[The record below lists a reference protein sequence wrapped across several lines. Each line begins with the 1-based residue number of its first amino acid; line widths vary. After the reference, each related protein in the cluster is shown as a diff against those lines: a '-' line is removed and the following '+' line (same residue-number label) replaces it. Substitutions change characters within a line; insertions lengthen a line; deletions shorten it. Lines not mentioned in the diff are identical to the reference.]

1 MGSSVF
7 DRTMAF
13 QGRRDTGGSTAL
25 EGHRTKSLSFA
36 PGNGRK
42 SLQMRNHISTFE
54 NWLELFRNPTLR
66 KWALVCLISA
76 TTGCHLFPVGDRG
89 PSDDRLQG
97 SGLTKATKFEQ
108 NELSPEQAAEACIVT
123 AEELER
129 AGHRRE
135 AVAMYQRA
143 RQHAP
148 EQIDYSRRLAVLY
161 DQLGNAAKA
170 RAEYRA
176 AIQRNP
182 KNADL
187 LNDGGYFHLRQGDL
201 PAAESSFRKAIEQA
215 PTHER
220 AWTNL
225 GIALARQGRYEEAYD
240 SFARVVGPAA
250 AHSNVGAIMAK
261 QGHIQQAQAAF
272 QQALALN
279 PNLQQ
284 PQAFLGYFEQQ
295 GQTTVSSR
303 VSSDLH

>member
-1 MGSSVF
+1 MCQSIV
-7 DRTMAF
+7 R
-13 QGRRDTGGSTAL
+13 
-25 EGHRTKSLSFA
+25 
-36 PGNGRK
+36 
-42 SLQMRNHISTFE
+42 
-54 NWLELFRNPTLR
+54 
-66 KWALVCLISA
+66 ISA
-76 TTGCHLFPVGDRG
+76 VACLFTASGGCHLPTIHRTLLGDG
-89 PSDDRLQG
+89 PQTS
-97 SGLTKATKFEQ
+97 SVTKATKFEQ

-123 AEELER
+123 ANELER

-143 RQHAP
+143 RQHDP

-161 DQLGNAAKA
+161 DQMGNATKA

-176 AIQRNP
+176 AIQRDP

-187 LNDGGYFHLRQGDL
+187 LNDVGYFHLRQGDL

-225 GIALARQGRYEEAYD
+225 GIALARQGRYEEAHD

-261 QGHIQQAQAAF
+261 QGHFHQAQAAF

-284 PQAFLGYFEQQ
+284 PRAFLAYFEKNQRSPQ
-295 GQTTVSSR
+295 WSR
-303 VSSDLH
+303 K